1 MANEEEIDRTRVIV
15 GPPKKESEDILDF
28 FKVPWASWIMSAVFG
43 ACFWY
48 MIFHFVSKDPRGK
61 IFVNEDS
68 ITWWQ
73 ILLTIFLFF
82 MSIIFLYSGKIHL
95 VTINRRYGFIKK
107 ERTTITCK
115 KTT

>member
-1 MANEEEIDRTRVIV
+1 MANEEEIDRTRIVI

-43 ACFWY
+43 GCFWY